1 MECQL
6 KLSYK
11 MQKQM
16 KKLYG
21 KLKARDIAFTISLT
35 KIAKKNILNIKEK

>member
-21 KLKARDIAFTISLT
+21 KLKARDIAFGRALT

>member
-21 KLKARDIAFTISLT
+21 KLKARDIAFTRSLT
-35 KIAKKNILNIKEK
+35 KLLKENSLNIKEK